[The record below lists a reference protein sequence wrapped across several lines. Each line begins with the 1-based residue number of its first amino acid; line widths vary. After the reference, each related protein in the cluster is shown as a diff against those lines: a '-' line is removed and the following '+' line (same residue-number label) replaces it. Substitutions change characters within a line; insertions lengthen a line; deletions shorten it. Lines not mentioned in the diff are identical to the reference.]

1 MIYNS
6 HRDGWFHGKQFL
18 ATASQIRA
26 ARALIGAKQ
35 SDLAKAAGI
44 SLATLNNI
52 ERGVGDP
59 RTSTLDAIVG
69 ALDGAGIEF
78 SADILSESIRLRRLE
93 RPPSFDSLS
102 GSQRVLELLSPRAL
116 IRIDRILFFARH
128 STAGGGAEAAGRGF
142 ATICML
148 LEGANRTVL
157 LDQVPFTMA
166 NASRAAEVAGIMLGA
181 FSFHRDSI
189 YYLGSVLEDTTA
201 GTLSEVVSRLR
212 RMEWRPLTHPAE
224 FFAPFDD
231 WEGRLLE
238 FAGREG
244 HPLRDLLA
252 LFSPRPQ

>member
-6 HRDGWFHGKQFL
+6 DRDGWFHGKQFL
-18 ATASQIRA
+18 ASASQIRA

-35 SDLAKAAGI
+35 SDLARAAGI

-59 RTSTLDAIVG
+59 RSSTLEAIVG
-69 ALDGAGIEF
+69 ALDGAGIEL
-78 SADILSESIRLRRLE
+78 SADALSESIRLRRLE

-116 IRIDRILFFARH
+116 NKVEKILFFARH
-128 STAGGGAEAAGRGF
+128 SSGGAAEGAARPS
-142 ATICML
+142 ATICIM
-148 LEGANRTVL
+148 LEGPNRTVL

-181 FSFHRDSI
+181 FGFHRERVFH
-189 YYLGSVLEDTTA
+189 LGTVLEDTTA
-201 GTLSEVVSRLR
+201 GTLSEVISRLR
-212 RMEWRPLTHPAE
+212 RMEWQPLAHPAE

-231 WEGRLLE
+231 WDGRLMG
-238 FAGREG
+238 FAAREG

-252 LFSPRPQ
+252 LFSPPPP

>member
-1 MIYNS
+1 MVS
-6 HRDGWFHGKQFL
+6 RETVL
-18 ATASQIRA
+18 TTASQIRA

-78 SADILSESIRLRRLE
+78 SADQLSESIRLRRLE
-93 RPPSFDSLS
+93 RPPAFDSLS

-116 IRIDRILFFARH
+116 IRVDRILFFARH
-128 STAGGGAEAAGRGF
+128 SSAGGTMDEAGRGF
-142 ATICML
+142 PTICML
-148 LEGANRTVL
+148 LEGPNRTVL

-189 YYLGSVLEDTTA
+189 FHHGSVLEDTTK

-224 FFAPFDD
+224 FFASFDD
-231 WEGRLLE
+231 WEGRLMG
-238 FAGREG
+238 FASREG

-252 LFSPRPQ
+252 LFSPRLQ

>member
-1 MIYNS
+1 M
-6 HRDGWFHGKQFL
+6 
-18 ATASQIRA
+18 
-26 ARALIGAKQ
+26 
-35 SDLAKAAGI
+35 
-44 SLATLNNI
+44 
-52 ERGVGDP
+52 
-59 RTSTLDAIVG
+59 
-69 ALDGAGIEF
+69 
-78 SADILSESIRLRRLE
+78 
-93 RPPSFDSLS
+93 
-102 GSQRVLELLSPRAL
+102 
-116 IRIDRILFFARH
+116 
-128 STAGGGAEAAGRGF
+128 
-142 ATICML
+142 M

-166 NASRAAEVAGIMLGA
+166 NTSRAAEVAGIMLGA

-224 FFAPFDD
+224 FFASFDD
-231 WEGRLLE
+231 WEGRLME